1 MHIESLNPE
10 GILEVEKEAHAKI
23 EPALP
28 NHWQGYASLELLDR
42 RYGSSEIDLVI
53 VNDFQIL
60 LVEFKRLHGKLTSDG
75 QYWYKNGQRLYSN
88 PVNLTNLKAKKLA
101 SRIKDKLGHKLSHMP
116 FVNFCVVL
124 YGSADKSGL
133 TEEERDFVILLDDFL
148 TIGTQGRY
156 DKFFPLRSHE
166 KNLSKD
172 KRPTSHLKL
181 WNNFFC
187 KNKHDFV
194 GRELGAQNYVVSGSP
209 LFIHPDQIY
218 EEYFSQRRDDKNYK
232 ALLRRWNFHA
242 AKIAT
247 HAKTSDERALIAHR
261 ESKVL
266 GYIDNCDEHLEALH
280 LRPLYIQDELTAD
293 FIELYQ
299 WPKNRTR
306 IEEFLLKLGE
316 KLGSQERLDLIQ
328 VLVSQVAR
336 LHSIRVAHRDIG
348 KHSIWLSLPSRVTF
362 SNFVTASYPDPDQKT
377 MVSIR
382 TILQAGQAKMPE
394 DLFSDEDGTQFT
406 RDVYLTAA
414 AAHFIA
420 FRTWPNR
427 DSDNL
432 YVWHEPDA
440 DPFGGKLNDWF
451 SKCLDLE
458 ASQRFQNMEEALDAL
473 NNAVGV
479 MSQGSAKASSINEAF
494 LTETNV
500 WTDYPGNIV
509 GQKGT
514 CLLIK
519 TADEKHGIKLWNG
532 VSTVSGDAPNLKL
545 SVFLQ
550 RIQSIA
556 SAAIPILPRIEEFGV
571 NASLANLFV
580 AYEWIN
586 GATLKEWDV
595 RGSNNAEALKFIHKL
610 LIGIQA
616 IHQNHIFHGDIH
628 PENIIVTGT
637 EPPLP
642 RLIDVFEYVEGEQP
656 PYNREYLPDNFE
668 NLGIEARDR
677 FAVIKIAK
685 ELADQ
690 VNAPNLSIH
699 ADELLKQGE
708 IGDGD
713 IDRLVAD
720 FDNIANPIVTPPL
733 ACFDVTLE
741 RMRDEMEEMLSDDGN
756 YFVTVKTGSP
766 GADSEFF
773 LKIYLCG
780 VRHQIDLHVDPE
792 SKKILRAW
800 FKDIQ
805 HSQFIRSKREASFEF
820 EGRIRAT
827 RGLSNDAEPLVE
839 LILQHEVTRKLIRDC
854 RPDLGKKYREVLG
867 LAKGRSFDVKRLWRV
882 LLETE
887 QESLPKV
894 TLQKDPEILPNGDI
908 VVEYS
913 ADAQAPDCDLRND
926 IVIMKK
932 SMYGRLHPVG
942 RILELGR
949 NAIRLSKTAH
959 INKLRAGDEVALESR
974 RSSASLT
981 KRLKAMEAVLSGR
994 SLIPALPDYFDP
1006 NNTLVPSKM
1015 LNPPNDAELDQYD
1028 ESDSDGNI
1036 VFSLNTQQRAAFRAL
1051 VENGP
1056 VSLLQGPPGTG
1067 KTAFISS
1074 FVHYAISSGATRIL
1088 LVSQSHEAVN
1098 NAAEKVRG
1106 IFDSKEQRVAVVRLG
1121 DEDHASDALKD
1132 VHELSLQEHYRE
1144 KFRAEFKVRLK
1155 SSARQIGLP
1164 DEFIDTAI
1172 EFEKGFGESIQMLSR
1187 AKQSKEAPENLLD
1200 RIQRLNKDLAS
1211 FLSRTMPFGFENDA
1225 DPTDI
1230 KDRFYRVL
1238 ANSTG
1243 VTSPRLVEKFRQ
1255 LANLA
1260 SEWLTVMSS
1269 GSANFQNFLAKTRTL
1284 VCGTCVGIGRTHYG
1298 ITENTY
1304 DWVVIDEAARASA
1317 SELAIAMLVGRRLL
1331 LVGDHKQLGAI
1342 YEEDHLKAA
1351 KRILR
1356 SLSEEDIVKS
1366 DFERAFVSSYG
1377 NQVGQTLTT
1386 QYRMAPPIGSMVS
1399 HCFYKNQ
1406 LQNGRKGPAKWVEEL
1421 PSSLGTTVTWIDTTD
1436 KGHGAFEASPNRDDM
1451 SHSKHNAYEI
1461 RVIGTLLR
1469 NITSSDSFLDQFGEE
1484 ACIDSP
1490 IGVIC
1495 MYKEQKQEMIRHLNS
1510 ATWSRELIEK
1520 RRVKIDTVDSYQGKE
1535 NSIVV
1540 VSLVRNNRDLKLG
1553 YLSEGEP
1560 SALQRSNVAISRA
1573 KERLYLIG
1581 ATRMFTDKNKKS
1593 PIGEILDYMRSNQS
1607 GDLTF
1612 IASTEVGGR

>member
-1 MHIESLNPE
+1 MKIVSLNPE

-28 NHWQGYASLELLDR
+28 NHWQAYASLEMLDR

-60 LVEFKRLHGKLTSDG
+60 LVELKRLHGKLTSDG
-75 QYWYKNGQRLYSN
+75 EYWYKNGERLYRN
-88 PVNLTNLKAKKLA
+88 PVNLANQKAKKLL
-101 SRIKDKLGHKLSHMP
+101 SRIKSKIGHKLSYMP
-116 FVNFCVVL
+116 YVNYCVVL

-133 TEEERDFVILLDDFL
+133 TEEEKDFVILLDDFL

-156 DKFFPLRSHE
+156 EKFFPLRPYE
-166 KNLSKD
+166 KKLSKEN
-172 KRPTSHLKL
+172 RPSSQLKL
-181 WNNFFC
+181 WTSFFN

-194 GRELGAQNYVVSGSP
+194 GRELGAQNYVVNGSP
-209 LFIHPDQIY
+209 LFIHPEHLY

-247 HAKTSDERALIAHR
+247 HSRTPDQRALIAHR

-266 GYIDNCDEHLEALH
+266 GYIDNCDENLEAIH
-280 LRPLYIQDELTAD
+280 LRPIYIQEELTAD

-299 WPKNRTR
+299 WPNNRKR
-306 IEEFLLKLGE
+306 IEEFVLRLGE
-316 KLGSQERLDLIQ
+316 KLGHQERLDLLQ

-336 LHSIRVAHRDIG
+336 LHRIRVAHRDIG
-348 KHSIWLSLPSRVTF
+348 KHSIWLSLPSKVTF

-377 MVSIR
+377 MVSVR
-382 TILQAGQAKMPE
+382 PILQAGQVDMPE
-394 DLFSDEDGTQFT
+394 DLFSDKDGTQFT

-420 FRTWPNR
+420 FDTWPAR

-432 YVWHEPDA
+432 YVWGEPDI

-451 SKCLDLE
+451 SKCLHLE
-458 ASQRFQNMEEALDAL
+458 ASQRFQNMEEALDDL
-473 NNAVGV
+473 NAAVGV
-479 MSQGSAKASSINEAF
+479 MSKRSAKASSINEAF
-494 LTETNV
+494 LTKTNV
-500 WTDYPGNIV
+500 WTNYPGNIV

-519 TADEKHGIKLWNG
+519 TVDEQRGIKLWNG
-532 VSTVSGDAPNLKL
+532 VSTFSGDSPNLKL

-580 AYEWIN
+580 AYEWIE
-586 GATLKEWDV
+586 GTTLKEWDARSADKADV
-595 RGSNNAEALKFIHKL
+595 LSLIHKL
-610 LIGIQA
+610 LAGIQSL
-616 IHQNHIFHGDIH
+616 HQNHIFHGDIH
-628 PENIIVTGT
+628 PENIIVSGT
-637 EPPLP
+637 ETSIP
-642 RLIDVFEYVEGEQP
+642 RLIDIFEYIEGEEV
-656 PYNREYLPDNFE
+656 PYKREYLPTNFG

-677 FAVIKIAK
+677 FAVIKITK

-690 VNAPNLSIH
+690 IDASGLSIH
-699 ADELLKQGE
+699 ADELLKQEE

-713 IDRLVAD
+713 IARLIAD
-720 FDNIANPIVTPPL
+720 FDRIASPTVTPVLPS
-733 ACFDVTLE
+733 FEVSLE
-741 RMRDEMEEMLSDDGN
+741 RMRADMEEMLSDDGK
-756 YFVTVKTGSP
+756 YFVTVKTGEP
-766 GADSEFF
+766 NPDSRFF
-773 LKIYLCG
+773 LKVYLCG
-780 VRHQIDLHVDPE
+780 MRHQIDLHIDPE
-792 SKKILRAW
+792 SKRILRAW
-800 FKDIQ
+800 FKEIQ

-820 EGRIRAT
+820 EGRIRAI
-827 RGLSNDAEPLVE
+827 RGISNDAEPLVE
-839 LILQHEVTRKLIRDC
+839 LLLEHEVSRTLIRNN
-854 RPDLGKKYREVLG
+854 RPDLGQQYREVLG
-867 LAKGRSFDVKRLWRV
+867 LARGRSFDVKRLWRV

-894 TLQKDPEILPNGDI
+894 TLQKDPEILPSGDV

-913 ADAQAPDCDLRND
+913 ADAQAPDFDLRND

-932 SMYGRLHPVG
+932 SIFGRLQQVG
-942 RILELGR
+942 RVLELGR
-949 NAIRLSKTAH
+949 NALRLSKTTN
-959 INKLRAGDEVALESR
+959 INRLRAGDEVTLESR

-981 KRLKAMEAVLSGR
+981 KRQKAMEAVLSGR
-994 SLIPALPDYFDP
+994 SLIPALPGYFDP
-1006 NNTLVPSKM
+1006 SNTIDPTKVM
-1015 LNPPNDAELDQYD
+1015 NPPTEEELDQYD
-1028 ESDSDGNI
+1028 EKDSEGKI
-1036 VFSLNTQQRAAFRAL
+1036 VFSLNPQQRAAFRAL

-1074 FVHYAISSGATRIL
+1074 FIHYAISSGATRIL

-1106 IFDSKEQRVAVVRLG
+1106 IFDSKGQQVAVVRLG
-1121 DEDHASDALKD
+1121 EEAHASDSLKD

-1155 SSARQIGLP
+1155 ASALQIGLP
-1164 DEFIDTAI
+1164 VEFIDAAI
-1172 EFEKGFGESIQMLSR
+1172 EFEKSFGESIQILSR
-1187 AKQSKEAPENLLD
+1187 ARQSKEPPENLVD
-1200 RIQRLNKDLAS
+1200 RIHRLQADLTS
-1211 FLSRTMPFGFENDA
+1211 FFSRTMPLEFED
-1225 DPTDI
+1225 DSELTDI
-1230 KDRFYRVL
+1230 KDRFYEVL
-1238 ANSTG
+1238 TKTTG
-1243 VTSPRLVEKFRQ
+1243 VTSPRLIAKFRQ

-1342 YEEDHLKAA
+1342 YQEDHIKAA
-1351 KRILR
+1351 KRILG
-1356 SLSEEDIVKS
+1356 SLSEEDIVRS

-1399 HCFYKNQ
+1399 HCFYKKQ

-1421 PSSLGTTVTWIDTTD
+1421 PSSLGTTVTWIDTTE
-1436 KGHGAFEASPNRDDM
+1436 KGQEAFEARANRDDA
-1451 SHSKHNAYEI
+1451 SHSKHNTYEI
-1461 RVIGTLLR
+1461 RVISVLLLK
-1469 NITSSDSFLDQFGEE
+1469 ITSSDSFVEQFGEE
-1484 ACIDSP
+1484 SGTDSP

-1495 MYKEQKQEMIRHLNS
+1495 TYKEQKHEMIRHLNS
-1510 ATWSRELIEK
+1510 AAWSRDLIEK

-1535 NSIVV
+1535 NPIVI
-1540 VSLVRNNRDLKLG
+1540 VSLVRNNRELKLG
-1553 YLSEGEP
+1553 YLSGGES
-1560 SALQRSNVAISRA
+1560 SALQRSNVAVSRA
-1573 KERLYLIG
+1573 KERLYLVG
-1581 ATRMFTDKNKKS
+1581 ATRMFTDKNRES
-1593 PIGEILDYMRSNQS
+1593 PFGKILEHIKENQS
-1607 GDLTF
+1607 VDVTLV
-1612 IASTEVGGR
+1612 ASNYFEGN